1 MNDKKTFNNILIIL
15 ALFGI
20 IYVILYKGN
29 NPTYKIYIYLVFITI
44 IVWYYTNNIHE
55 KLDGNI
61 DIVNN
66 NKTVYIISNISA
78 GGAVKYLNDII
89 SNYSNN
95 NYIYIKSKKQLNSIK
110 LNGNNNIL
118 FIQHILHTNI
128 SINNLIKKIITIKNN
143 CKIYLSIH
151 DFHWIFGNNIQMKDV
166 MNGYLLSNDEII
178 NSPNYNKI
186 NKLFELCDIIIH
198 PSKFTSNV
206 FSQNFYNLNY
216 QIQYHNDYYVNN
228 DSLYIPLI
236 TNNEINIGNLSGF
249 SEYKGMYNILDL
261 IDKYKTY
268 NNYTINFIVIEYN
281 SPSYNET
288 EYYRYV
294 KKHNIHGLTYLN
306 KWGET
311 WCYSL
316 TKALNTG
323 LPIIYN
329 NIGAFKER
337 ITNKQQYFIAY
348 ESEYDDIQKIYDSF
362 EKMLDYIIVNNGKYN
377 KFYKNKEI
385 IYNPFY
391 DSIFG

>member
-1 MNDKKTFNNILIIL
+1 MNDKKIFNIILIIL

-29 NPTYKIYIYLVFITI
+29 NPTYKIYVYLVFITI
-44 IVWYYTNNIHE
+44 MVWYYINNIYE
-55 KLDGNI
+55 KLDGDI
-61 DIVNN
+61 DIVSNK
-66 NKTVYIISNISA
+66 KTVYIITNISS

-95 NYIYIKSKKQLNSIK
+95 NYIYIKSRKQLNSIQV
-110 LNGNNNIL
+110 NDNDIL

-128 SINNLIKKIITIKNN
+128 SIYDIIDKINENKNK

-151 DFHWIFGNNIQMKDV
+151 DFHWIFGNNIQMNDV
-166 MNGYLLSNDEII
+166 MTGYLLSDTEII
-178 NSPNYNKI
+178 NSPNYNNI

-198 PSKFTSNV
+198 PSKFTYNI
-206 FSQNFYNLNY
+206 FSKYFYNINY
-216 QIQYHNDYYVNN
+216 QIQYHNDYYFNN
-228 DSLYIPLI
+228 DSIYLPLI
-236 TNNEINIGNLSGF
+236 KNNEINIGNLSGF
-249 SEYKGMYNILDL
+249 SECKGSDYILDL

-268 NNYTINFIVIEYN
+268 NNYTINFIVVGYN
-281 SPSYNET
+281 SPAYNET
-288 EYYRYV
+288 EYYEYV
-294 KKHNIHGLTYLN
+294 KKYNIHGLTYLN

-323 LPIIYN
+323 LPIVYN

-337 ITNKQQYFIAY
+337 IPDKEQYFIAL
-348 ESEYDDIQKIYDSF
+348 ESEYDDIQKIYESF
-362 EKMLDYIIVNNGKYN
+362 EKMLDYIIDNNGKYD
-377 KFYKNKEI
+377 KFYNNKEI

-391 DSIFG
+391 DSIFE

>member
-1 MNDKKTFNNILIIL
+1 MNNKNIFNNILIIL